1 METHLLLI
9 YLIFFSFKKN
19 LTFKKM
25 QSFPSVFDWML
36 CVAGF
41 MKLSIY
47 FHILGL
53 ILYFGLRLVLLLCF
67 WWQQFPSLLDLKAV
81 SCIYSSTSEKVKF
94 ACLRNMFGVNVLV
107 HIFRKKKKKFEF
119 KPLHTTQ
126 SFLHFSMFSSYSL
139 LLFCCKCAATCLY
152 HQSASTKITSFTENL
167 SNFKRKSPL
176 IEMHKV
182 NFHHAKQAF
191 ALFFWT
197 QQ

>member
-1 METHLLLI
+1 MFHLLILQVLCDNFHMETHLLLI

-81 SCIYSSTSEKVKF
+81 SCIYSITSEKVKF

-107 HIFRKKKKKFEF
+107 YIFCKKKRSLNSNHF
-119 KPLHTTQ
+119 TQ
-126 SFLHFSMFSSYSL
+126 PNHSSTL
-139 LLFCCKCAATCLY
+139 VCF
-152 HQSASTKITSFTENL
+152 
-167 SNFKRKSPL
+167 PL
-176 IEMHKV
+176 IHCCFSVVV
-182 NFHHAKQAF
+182 NVLLHVFIISLPVQK
-191 ALFFWT
+191 
-197 QQ
+197 

>member
-1 METHLLLI
+1 MKVLTRLLGQINIAWHYIWINWGPVLDWKMFHLLILQVLCDNFHMETHLLLI

-81 SCIYSSTSEKVKF
+81 SCIYSITSEKVKF

-107 HIFRKKKKKFEF
+107 YIFCKKKEAWIQTTSHNPIIP
-119 KPLHTTQ
+119 PL
-126 SFLHFSMFSSYSL
+126 
-139 LLFCCKCAATCLY
+139 
-152 HQSASTKITSFTENL
+152 
-167 SNFKRKSPL
+167 
-176 IEMHKV
+176 
-182 NFHHAKQAF
+182 
-191 ALFFWT
+191 
-197 QQ
+197 